1 MKRMNFFVNQRFGTS
16 VSVSRTEQGRIKR
29 GATGAIAPGPPLQKA
44 PGDEIYWFQIKYSFE
59 NFRDSEAIQE
69 YNSILYSYV
78 ALSIRAHNSNWF
90 LYSYVAWSI
99 RAHNSNWFLCK
110 FDCLPVLLIAI
121 EEPIGIFGFVQCKYI
136 LFRCWI
142 FLNNIFLAWI

>member
-1 MKRMNFFVNQRFGTS
+1 MNFFVNQRFGTS

-78 ALSIRAHNSNWF
+78 ALSIRAHNSN
-90 LYSYVAWSI
+90 
-99 RAHNSNWFLCK
+99 
-110 FDCLPVLLIAI
+110 
-121 EEPIGIFGFVQCKYI
+121 
-136 LFRCWI
+136 
-142 FLNNIFLAWI
+142 